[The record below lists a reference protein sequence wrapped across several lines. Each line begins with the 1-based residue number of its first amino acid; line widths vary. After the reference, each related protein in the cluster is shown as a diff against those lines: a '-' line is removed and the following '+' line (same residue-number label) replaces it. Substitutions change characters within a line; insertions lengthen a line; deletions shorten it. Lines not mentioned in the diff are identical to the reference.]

1 MAMKAEQPFSIRA
14 LSRAMVD
21 LPALPTV
28 VLQVMRASENEN
40 VRTAEIEGYVCS
52 DTALTVKLLKVVN
65 SAYFG
70 LPRQVTSV
78 GQAIGILGLSRVRS
92 LVLTVGVLNAL
103 STPNPALAQ
112 TRQAF
117 WKTTF
122 AAAAAGQSLAKRMG
136 LDVRQQELAFIGSLL
151 SDVGRLFILTMFPAQ
166 YNQCLVEADRS
177 QRALT
182 EVEERI
188 LGMDHASLGS
198 QLAERWAFPVKLTEV
213 IRTHEFPEGEN
224 LVARCVHAADRIAAE
239 ATNPNS
245 AADVW
250 PWSPAVREWFGA
262 VAEDESLWNE
272 VRQAIE
278 ASESLLS
285 VA

>member
-1 MAMKAEQPFSIRA
+1 MKAEQPFSVRA
-14 LSRAMVD
+14 LSRAMMD

-28 VLQVMRASENEN
+28 VLQVMRASESET
-40 VRTAEIEGYVCS
+40 VRTAEIEGYICG

-103 STPNPALAQ
+103 STPNPSVAQ
-112 TRQAF
+112 IRQAF
-117 WKTTF
+117 WMTTF
-122 AAAAAGQSLAKRMG
+122 SAAAAGNAVAKRMG
-136 LDVRQQELAFIGSLL
+136 LDQRSQELAFIGSLL
-151 SDVGRLFILTMFPAQ
+151 ADVGRLFILTMFPAQ
-166 YNQCLVEADRS
+166 YNQCLLEADRA
-177 QRALT
+177 QRSLV

-188 LGMDHASLGS
+188 LGMDHATLGS
-198 QLAERWAFPVKLTEV
+198 QLAERWSFPVKLTEV

-224 LVARCVHAADRIAAE
+224 LVARCVHAGDRLSAQ
-239 ATNPNS
+239 ATHPNS
-245 AADVW
+245 AVDVW
-250 PWSPAVREWFGA
+250 PWDPSVRAWLGG
-262 VAEDESLWNE
+262 VAEEEGLRLEITRALESC
-272 VRQAIE
+272 
-278 ASESLLS
+278 ESLLK